1 MDNERK
7 NNEYPEIPEKYRIE
21 YIGSSEDEQG
31 KGKRTIYRTRHWHN
45 LKLWWDK
52 KGKHLL
58 KTVLKIIFIIGIV
71 TFFVWDIVSNEPAD
85 ISTSAVDTNV
95 SERNLLALQGPK
107 TVTFDVSERNFPA
120 LQGPKTVTFKWEY
133 EGSRYFMTEIFYKTV
148 YDYYNSNPYKH
159 CWEEKDFEICLKGF
173 LEEAKEDDTISKIA
187 SKIEAISLKNGLKGD
202 ELLEFTV
209 AFVQS
214 IPYDED
220 RFELI
225 TRSNKLEDLYPRYPY
240 EVLYDNKG
248 VCSGKSFLATS
259 LIKELDYGVAFFNY
273 DPIVEGEV
281 GHIAP
286 AIKCPKG
293 YSSYNSGYCYTET
306 VGTGFKIGDIPINI
320 DAGVPKTRTPIGL
333 FEEESAFDFDELED
347 AEIYV
352 IADGNSY
359 QGIIGTVQI
368 IQEIE
373 TLESEITRLDG
384 VIISLDEGANQLEN
398 SVNYYEQQSEAA
410 YRRHELLGDDAS
422 YNEYLRLYS
431 QYESA
436 YARYESKSSE
446 YNREINKYNDLV
458 DEYNALI
465 EDFYK

>member
-1 MDNERK
+1 MDNEKK
-7 NNEYPEIPEKYRIE
+7 NNKYPEILEKYRIE
-21 YIGSSEDEQG
+21 YIGRPEDEQE
-31 KGKRTIYRTRHWHN
+31 KEKRTIYRIRHWHN

-52 KGKHLL
+52 KGRYLL
-58 KTVLKIIFIIGIV
+58 KTVLRVVFIIGIV
-71 TFFVWDIVSNEPAD
+71 AFFIWGIVNNEPAD
-85 ISTSAVDTNV
+85 ISTSGVNTNV
-95 SERNLLALQGPK
+95 SERNFPILQGPK
-107 TVTFDVSERNFPA
+107 TVTFE
-120 LQGPKTVTFKWEY
+120 WEY
-133 EGSRYFMTEIFYKTV
+133 EGSKYFMTETFYKTV
-148 YDYYNSNPYKH
+148 YDYYSSSPDKH
-159 CWEEKDFEICLKGF
+159 CWQEEGGFEICLKGF

-187 SKIEAISLKNGLKGD
+187 SKIKTISSKNGLKGD

-225 TRSNKLEDLYPRYPY
+225 TYPDKLEDLYPRYPY

-259 LIKELDYGVAFFNY
+259 LIKELGYGIALFSY

-306 VGTGFKIGDIPINI
+306 VETGFKIGDIPIDI
-320 DAGVPKTRTPIGL
+320 DAGIPKTRTLIKL
-333 FEEESAFDFDELED
+333 FEEESVFDFDGLED
-347 AEIYV
+347 AEIYL

-359 QGIIGTVQI
+359 QGIIGTVQT
-368 IQEIE
+368 IQKIE
-373 TLESEITRLDG
+373 TLESEITRLYW
-384 VIISLDEGANQLEN
+384 VIISLDEEANQLEN

-410 YRRHELLGDDAS
+410 YKRHEPLGDYAS
-422 YNEYLRLYS
+422 YNEYLRLHS

-436 YARYESKSSE
+436 YERYEFKLNE
-446 YNREINKYNDLV
+446 YNREINKYNNLAHK
-458 DEYNALI
+458 YNALI